1 MWLNQLFI
9 ENPIDFEKR
18 CRNRIVFGICFIL
31 LGAAAIGLSFAVR
44 NRAMVMYLEQ
54 GYREFM
60 PGFYGGTGFGLAA
73 AGTASIIRNL
83 QYLRNPELKEKR
95 RIYETDERNRMLGLH
110 RIYHD
115 VHALY
120 RRPGKRVYQY
130 DSCKDAD
137 ICGCTVCSTVIGV
150 QTAFGEG
157 HVRALFFSI
166 ASGFVLLK
174 TMGHRT
180 QRIYSGEAS
189 SVRKQLS
196 VPSAAIMR
204 CAAVFSQRNLIW
216 AQESIRNSAS
226 ASRAWWQARWLR

>member
-95 RIYETDERNRMLGLH
+95 RIYETDERNRMLGL
-110 RIYHD
+110 RSWAYAGYAMLFI
-115 VHALY
+115 LY
-120 RRPGKRVYQY
+120 
-130 DSCKDAD
+130 
-137 ICGCTVCSTVIGV
+137 IGILV
-150 QTAFGEG
+150 
-157 HVRALFFSI
+157 
-166 ASGFVLLK
+166 SGFISIIILK
-174 TMGHRT
+174 TLLV
-180 QRIYSGEAS
+180 I
-189 SVRKQLS
+189 L
-196 VPSAAIMR
+196 
-204 CAAVFSQRNLIW
+204 AVYVLVLFIFRMILQKTM
-216 AQESIRNSAS
+216 
-226 ASRAWWQARWLR
+226 